1 MLATDQVVGSRSH
14 VTRERHTLKGG
25 PNSILQ
31 YRGSPTS
38 TVSTNTNSTSTIF
51 SAIGIKIRT
60 SGISR
65 IGYVVKF
72 VLVEIG
78 YVVPTSTNFT

>member
-1 MLATDQVVGSRSH
+1 MYITGGSSH
-14 VTRERHTLKGG
+14 VR
-25 PNSILQ
+25 
-31 YRGSPTS
+31 SPL
-38 TVSTNTNSTSTIF
+38 VRIPLVRIF
-51 SAIGIKIRT
+51 KVISKICI

-78 YVVPTSTNFT
+78 YVVPTSTNFA